1 MAPQGCSHNASSKS
15 LHQGT
20 VPYGAIYPDEKYV
33 EAKTT
38 CLNDTLCEQ
47 SHYTTQKPKPVQKSS
62 KIKLPAKSTESYLGG
77 TSGIVLEPP
86 LATIKALYNA
96 EKLPDFTIPPEPK
109 IPETKKEAQQGQKM
123 QYLF

>member
-1 MAPQGCSHNASSKS
+1 MLILPLRTK
-15 LHQGT
+15 
-20 VPYGAIYPDEKYV
+20 
-33 EAKTT
+33 AKKPTT
-38 CLNDTLCEQ
+38 PT
-47 SHYTTQKPKPVQKSS
+47 PKSS
-62 KIKLPAKSTESYLGG
+62 TSLPAAISAKLKLQYIANTPQMWRFCYGG

>member
-1 MAPQGCSHNASSKS
+1 MIS
-15 LHQGT
+15 
-20 VPYGAIYPDEKYV
+20 
-33 EAKTT
+33 
-38 CLNDTLCEQ
+38 
-47 SHYTTQKPKPVQKSS
+47 
-62 KIKLPAKSTESYLGG
+62 GG

>member
-1 MAPQGCSHNASSKS
+1 MPRFRVEPLLRATAPLRTKE
-15 LHQGT
+15 
-20 VPYGAIYPDEKYV
+20 YPNQEKY
-33 EAKTT
+33 TT
-38 CLNDTLCEQ
+38 LQWCTF
-47 SHYTTQKPKPVQKSS
+47 
-62 KIKLPAKSTESYLGG
+62 LGG

>member
-1 MAPQGCSHNASSKS
+1 MNNLIIPQ
-15 LHQGT
+15 
-20 VPYGAIYPDEKYV
+20 
-33 EAKTT
+33 KTKT
-38 CLNDTLCEQ
+38 STKNRA
-47 SHYTTQKPKPVQKSS
+47 

>member
-1 MAPQGCSHNASSKS
+1 MLCPS
-15 LHQGT
+15 
-20 VPYGAIYPDEKYV
+20 PIKYIM
-33 EAKTT
+33 T
-38 CLNDTLCEQ
+38 
-47 SHYTTQKPKPVQKSS
+47 SMMYF
-62 KIKLPAKSTESYLGG
+62 IGG

>member
-1 MAPQGCSHNASSKS
+1 MLKPPKKRP
-15 LHQGT
+15 
-20 VPYGAIYPDEKYV
+20 VPR
-33 EAKTT
+33 
-38 CLNDTLCEQ
+38 DTD
-47 SHYTTQKPKPVQKSS
+47 PFP
-62 KIKLPAKSTESYLGG
+62 GG